1 MECDKRQLIHWMNNQ
16 MTEAEREAF
25 EAHLVQCEVCQRE
38 YEISRRLLDVMEH
51 VPAPEPAPDM
61 QLRFQGMIDA
71 YKNSL
76 EEKKAVLPGL
86 FQSLQQFWD
95 IQPRLKLAYALVL
108 VLVGMGAGYLI
119 EQQSAGK
126 KNSRQILTLSAQL
139 EDMRQLM
146 MLSLVENPS
155 ASKRLQA
162 VSYTDDISSVSNEM
176 IDALLTTL
184 NQDPNVNVR
193 LATLEA
199 LVKFAALPRVRE
211 GLVLSIIQQESPL
224 LQSAM
229 VDVMLKLQEKSSI
242 KQLQQ
247 LLDKKDLNQSVKAKI
262 EKSITQLI

>member
-1 MECDKRQLIHWMNNQ
+1 MECDKQQLIHWMNNQ

-25 EAHLVQCEVCQRE
+25 EAHLIQCEACQHE
-38 YEISRRLLDVMEH
+38 YEISRHVLDVMEH
-51 VPAPEPAPDM
+51 VPAPEPSPDM
-61 QLRFQGMIDA
+61 QIRFQGMVDA

-76 EEKKAVLPGL
+76 QEKTTVLPGL
-86 FQSLQQFWD
+86 WVSLQQFWD
-95 IQPRLKLAYALVL
+95 IQPKLKLAYAMVL
-108 VLVGMGAGYLI
+108 ILVGLGAGYLI
-119 EQQSAGK
+119 NQQSAVK
-126 KNSRQILTLSAQL
+126 KNDLQISALSSQL

-162 VSYTDDISSVSNEM
+162 VSYTEDISSVNDEV
-176 IDALLTTL
+176 IEALLTTL
-184 NQDPNVNVR
+184 NEDPNVNVR

-211 GLVLSIIQQESPL
+211 GLVQSIVQQESPL

-229 VDVMLKLQEKSSI
+229 VDVMLKLQEKSSV

-262 EKSITQLI
+262 ENSITQLI